1 MVVEKNAPLQPWNTF
16 GIVARAQTLVRV
28 RSVADLH
35 AVLADPELAPAPKWV
50 LGGGSNI
57 ILTGDVKP
65 VVLKMEI
72 KGLRLVQETDRAW
85 IVEAGAGEVW
95 HDAVAWTLAQGF
107 PGLENLALIPGTVLE
122 NLELFGPISDVD
134 DACRRA
140 GFDDV
145 VVVDTAGRLHTKT
158 GLMDE
163 LGKVKRVIEKKAPVT
178 EVLLVLDE
186 FARLGHAGV
195 IARGFSYVA
204 GYGLRL
210 GLAGNVL
217 GPDHLSLSWGMD
229 KSGADSASSANGLTR
244 NLSLSYRLHF

>member
-95 HDAVAWTLAQGF
+95 HDAVA
-107 PGLENLALIPGTVLE
+107 
-122 NLELFGPISDVD
+122 
-134 DACRRA
+134 
-140 GFDDV
+140 
-145 VVVDTAGRLHTKT
+145 
-158 GLMDE
+158 
-163 LGKVKRVIEKKAPVT
+163 
-178 EVLLVLDE
+178 
-186 FARLGHAGV
+186 
-195 IARGFSYVA
+195 
-204 GYGLRL
+204 
-210 GLAGNVL
+210 
-217 GPDHLSLSWGMD
+217 
-229 KSGADSASSANGLTR
+229 
-244 NLSLSYRLHF
+244 